1 MNMPLIS
8 IIMPVYNAEC
18 YLNQAI
24 LSCLNQSYKNIE
36 LILID
41 DGSTDKS
48 IEIINNI
55 INKDKRVK
63 LFFTSTNQ
71 GPAAARNIGLGKAQG
86 DYITF
91 LDSDDFIANDKLEK
105 QLNFMLQNHLVMT
118 HGNYA
123 FCDLEGNQ
131 IKLVTTSK
139 KIDYLT
145 LLQGNQFKI
154 MTVLVKRESI
164 KLLRFPNI
172 KHEDYAFFLD
182 CLKEVK
188 QSILYSHQ
196 ASSFVRIGKVSVS
209 SNKFESA
216 IWTFNIY
223 FKREKLG
230 VVKSIYYFI
239 LYAYNGFIKYKK

>member
-8 IIMPVYNAEC
+8 IIMPVYNAEF
-18 YLNQAI
+18 YLNQGI
-24 LSCLNQSYKNIE
+24 LSCLNQSYQNIE

-55 INKDKRVK
+55 IDKDKRVK
-63 LFFTSTNQ
+63 LFFTPTNQ
-71 GPAAARNIGLGKAQG
+71 GPAAARNIGLEKAQG

-172 KHEDYAFFLD
+172 KHEDYAFFFRL
-182 CLKEVK
+182 
-188 QSILYSHQ
+188 
-196 ASSFVRIGKVSVS
+196 
-209 SNKFESA
+209 
-216 IWTFNIY
+216 
-223 FKREKLG
+223 FKR
-230 VVKSIYYFI
+230 S
-239 LYAYNGFIKYKK
+239 

>member
-24 LSCLNQSYKNIE
+24 LSCLNQSYQNIE

-71 GPAAARNIGLGKAQG
+71 GSAAARNIGLGKAQG

-105 QLNFMLQNHLVMT
+105 QLNFMLQNHLLMT
-118 HGNYA
+118 HGNYT
-123 FCDLEGNQ
+123 FCDLKGNQ
-131 IKLVTTSK
+131 IKS
-139 KIDYLT
+139 
-145 LLQGNQFKI
+145 
-154 MTVLVKRESI
+154 
-164 KLLRFPNI
+164 
-172 KHEDYAFFLD
+172 
-182 CLKEVK
+182 
-188 QSILYSHQ
+188 
-196 ASSFVRIGKVSVS
+196 
-209 SNKFESA
+209 
-216 IWTFNIY
+216 
-223 FKREKLG
+223 
-230 VVKSIYYFI
+230 
-239 LYAYNGFIKYKK
+239 

>member
-24 LSCLNQSYKNIE
+24 SSCLNQSYQNIE

-41 DGSTDKS
+41 DGSVDKS

-55 INKDKRVK
+55 INKDNRVK
-63 LFFTSTNQ
+63 LFFTPTNQ
-71 GPAAARNIGLGKAQG
+71 GPATARNIGLEKAQG

-105 QLNFMLQNHLVMT
+105 QLNFMLQNHLLMT
-118 HGNYA
+118 HGNYT
-123 FCDLEGNQ
+123 FCDLKGNK
-131 IKLVTTSK
+131 IKSVTTSK

-209 SNKFESA
+209 SNKFKSA

-239 LYAYNGFIKYKK
+239 HYAYNGFIKYKK

>member
-18 YLNQAI
+18 YLNQGI
-24 LSCLNQSYKNIE
+24 LSCLNQSYQNIE

-55 INKDKRVK
+55 IDKDKRVK
-63 LFFTSTNQ
+63 LFFTPTNQ
-71 GPAAARNIGLGKAQG
+71 GPAAARNIGLEKAQG

-154 MTVLVKRESI
+154 ITVLV
-164 KLLRFPNI
+164 
-172 KHEDYAFFLD
+172 
-182 CLKEVK
+182 
-188 QSILYSHQ
+188 
-196 ASSFVRIGKVSVS
+196 
-209 SNKFESA
+209 
-216 IWTFNIY
+216 
-223 FKREKLG
+223 
-230 VVKSIYYFI
+230 
-239 LYAYNGFIKYKK
+239 